1 MKKGQLSEQTFSYL
15 DSPTRKFT
23 ENNYI
28 LVVKDEEFPN
38 SSLLSILHFEGGK
51 VYDLND
57 YEMGNKVLATKNNQM
72 LDIQPLS
79 ERFSLHQLI
88 KISTGTIIKN
98 DKYFEG
104 SPYPKCL
111 TFHTN
116 VHELNEN
123 EIIEIFEGHVN
134 EDSAI
139 FELKE
144 NFLSP
149 LFVEFYIKTNNAFF
163 VLENE
168 LLRGPFKIKNT
179 DSSGKLIVEKSLWK
193 TFGRYQFN
201 ENSYIEF
208 DANEIKRRIILP
220 SVNELILIEKN
231 EFLTNVELISKFELQ
246 ITKNPE
252 LYSQDSLKNLIEIT
266 KKVATGVLFENVD
279 YQNRLQSI
287 LKKAEEGFLA
297 NLNIGKILPELNV
310 VKNEIHSLEK
320 SKFELTS
327 QIQKTEELIN
337 LKSSEINKLDEKL
350 EKIKNEVANL
360 EKFKEDELR
369 QKKYKIEEE
378 ILILEEKK
386 LSLDKEIEEEKIN
399 KSTEINDLDAVIKH
413 LDQKKE
419 TLNAGIKTLQ
429 EQFTGEQKSA
439 QQKLQDILVQNQHYN
454 ILSGR
459 EFTDIEKDDSQLFT
473 DYQLKSVI
481 NHENFDKLKR
491 YTEIKGEI
499 VEILSKNNRKFDLHF
514 IDNILIS
521 IHQNT
526 LTLFAGLPGTG
537 KTSLV
542 RLLMNILSP
551 QDRNR
556 EIAVGRGWTSQKDL
570 IGFFNPLSK
579 KFHSSSTNLHSLLKQ
594 LDWERTENT
603 FLDSPLSY
611 VLLDEANLSPME
623 HYWSVFYNLT
633 DSYACEESSLKI
645 NLGDTEIIEYSNN
658 MRFIGTINYDQT
670 TEELSPRVIDRA
682 NIIRMDN
689 SKSLEITRLSKIDIK
704 HIDFTFRECI
714 EIFELVDFSKEQ
726 NNIALDEEFE
736 LKFSDIKRKFEEL
749 KIFISPRVQ
758 IAIKQYCK
766 VAKTVMYEQNKP
778 LDYCI
783 AQRLLPLIK
792 VQGNNAKQKLKEL
805 KNMLDDNKYDISSKI
820 LTEIIQTG
828 EEGEVFQDNFNYF
841 LTLSHV

>member
-1 MKKGQLSEQTFSYL
+1 MKKGQLSEQSFSYL
-15 DSPTRKFT
+15 DNPTRKFT
-23 ENNYI
+23 DNNYI

-38 SSLLSILHFEGGK
+38 SSLLSILHFENGK
-51 VYDLND
+51 VFDLND
-57 YEMGNKVLATKNNQM
+57 YEMGNKILATKNSQM
-72 LDIQPLS
+72 PEIAPLS
-79 ERFSLHQLI
+79 ERYSLHQLV

-98 DKYFEG
+98 DKYYEG
-104 SPYPKCL
+104 STYPKCL

-116 VHELNEN
+116 VHSLNDN
-123 EIIEIFEGHVN
+123 EVIEIFEGRVF

-144 NFLSP
+144 NFLNP
-149 LFVEFYIKTNNAFF
+149 MIIEQYINTNNAFF
-163 VLENE
+163 VLEAE
-168 LLRGPFKIKNT
+168 YLKGPFKIKNT
-179 DSSGKLIVEKSLWK
+179 DSSGKLIVEKSSLK
-193 TFGRYQFN
+193 TFGKYKFD
-201 ENSYIEF
+201 EKSHIEF
-208 DANEIKRRIILP
+208 DANEIKRRIIIP
-220 SVNELILIEKN
+220 SVNNLELIEKN
-231 EFLTNVELISKFELQ
+231 DFLTNTELISKFETQ

-252 LYSQDSLKNLIEIT
+252 LFSQEHLVTLIDLT
-266 KKVATGVLFENVD
+266 KKINSGVIFDNIE
-279 YQNRLQSI
+279 YQKRLESI
-287 LKKAEEGFLA
+287 LKKNEDNFLA
-297 NLNIGKILPELNV
+297 NLSLAKILPELTV
-310 VKNEIHSLEK
+310 VRNEINKHEQT
-320 SKFELTS
+320 KFELTN
-327 QIQKTEELIN
+327 QILKIDEMIN
-337 LKSSEINKLDEKL
+337 LKTKERLKLGDDL
-350 EKIKNEVANL
+350 DRLKNEVKNL
-360 EKFKEDELR
+360 EKLKEEELK
-369 QKKYKIEEE
+369 QKKYQIEDE
-378 ILILEEKK
+378 IRALETKK
-386 LSLDKEIEEEKIN
+386 LTLDKEIEAEIETKSEAVKEKEAHIRYL
-399 KSTEINDLDAVIKH
+399 E
-413 LDQKKE
+413 QKGE
-419 TLNAGIKTLQ
+419 SLEAGIKTLQ
-429 EQFTGEQKSA
+429 EQFTGEQKTA
-439 QQKLQDILVQNQHYN
+439 HQKLQDLLSQNQHYN

-459 EFTDIEKDDSQLFT
+459 EFTDDKNDDSQIFIN
-473 DYQLKSVI
+473 YQL
-481 NHENFDKLKR
+481 NNQYNPENFDKLKR
-491 YTEIKGEI
+491 YKELKNEI

-551 QDRNR
+551 QERNR

-594 LDWERTENT
+594 LDWERSENT
-603 FLDSPLSY
+603 FFDSPLSY

-689 SKSLEITRLSKIDIK
+689 SKALEITRLSKIDVK
-704 HIDFTFRECI
+704 NIDFTFRECI
-714 EIFELVDFSKEQ
+714 EIFELIDFSKEQ

-736 LKFSDIKRKFEEL
+736 QKFSDIKRKFEEL

>member
-1 MKKGQLSEQTFSYL
+1 MRKGQLSDQTFSYL
-15 DSPTRKFT
+15 DTTKKFSD
-23 ENNYI
+23 NNYI

-38 SSLLSILHFEGGK
+38 SSLLSILHFENGK

-57 YEMGNKVLATKNNQM
+57 YEMEKKILATKNNQM
-72 LDIQPLS
+72 LDIAPLS
-79 ERFSLHQLI
+79 ERYSLHQLV

-98 DKYFEG
+98 NNYYEG
-104 SPYPKCL
+104 STYPKCL

-116 VHELNEN
+116 VHPLSEN
-123 EIIEIFEGHVN
+123 EIIEIFEGRVN

-149 LFVEFYIKTNNAFF
+149 LFVELYINTNNAFF
-163 VLENE
+163 VLENDV
-168 LLRGPFKIKNT
+168 LKGPFKIKNT

-193 TFGRYQFN
+193 TFGKYEFN

-208 DANEIKRRIILP
+208 DANDIKRRIIVP
-220 SVNELILIEKN
+220 SVNDLVLIEKN
-231 EFLTNVELISKFELQ
+231 EFLTNVELISKFEIQ

-252 LYSQDSLKNLIEIT
+252 LYSQNYIKSLIELT
-266 KKVATGVLFENVD
+266 KKVATGVLFENVA

-287 LKKAEEGFLA
+287 LKKTEDGFLA
-297 NLNIGKILPELNV
+297 NLNISKMLPELTV
-310 VKNEIHSLEK
+310 VKNEINILEK
-320 SKFELTS
+320 SKFDLTN
-327 QIQKTEELIN
+327 QIQKIDELIN
-337 LKSSEINKLDEKL
+337 SKLSDKTKLDEKL
-350 EKIKNEVANL
+350 EKIKNEVDNL
-360 EKFKEDELR
+360 EKIKEEELRLKKYEIEDE
-369 QKKYKIEEE
+369 
-378 ILILEEKK
+378 ILLLEEKK
-386 LSLDKEIEEEKIN
+386 LSLDKEIENEKLN

-413 LDQKKE
+413 LDQKKD

-439 QQKLQDILVQNQHYN
+439 HQKLQDILVQNQHYN

-459 EFTDIEKDDSQLFT
+459 EFTDNDKDDSQLFKN
-473 DYQLKSVI
+473 YQLENFVKI
-481 NHENFDKLKR
+481 ENFDKLKR
-491 YTEIKGEI
+491 YTEIKSEI

-551 QDRNR
+551 QERNR

-594 LDWERTENT
+594 LDWERTENI
-603 FLDSPLSY
+603 FFDSPLSY

-633 DSYACEESSLKI
+633 DSYACEDSSLKI

-689 SKSLEITRLSKIDIK
+689 SKALDITRLSKIDVKNIN
-704 HIDFTFRECI
+704 FTFRECI
-714 EIFELVDFSKEQ
+714 EIFELIDFSKEQ

-736 LKFSDIKRKFEEL
+736 LKFNEIKKIFGEL

-792 VQGNNAKQKLKEL
+792 VQGNNAKLKLKEL